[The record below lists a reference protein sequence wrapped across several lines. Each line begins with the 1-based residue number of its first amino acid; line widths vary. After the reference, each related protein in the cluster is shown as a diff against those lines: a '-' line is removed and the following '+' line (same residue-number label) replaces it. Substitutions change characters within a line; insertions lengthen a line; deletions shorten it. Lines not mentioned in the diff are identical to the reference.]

1 MTTLEWQDS
10 VALLNLGSGDNRFSP
25 DDLDGL
31 EAALNEMELVEG
43 PLALVTCA
51 DGHIWHNGLDLD
63 WLERHPEQLE
73 PYVARIQ
80 RVLGRFA
87 GAPFPTV
94 AAVSGHAFGAGAMLA
109 TAHDKAI
116 MRVDRGYWCLPEV
129 SLGLSFRAG
138 MAALLRNRLPVRTAY
153 EAMTTGRRYSA
164 QDAVQAGIVDRVS
177 ESDAVLSDAIGV
189 ALSLASTATGQLGSI
204 KRIMLGD
211 ALRLLGA

>member
-10 VALLNLGSGDNRFSP
+10 IALLNLGSGDNRFSP
-25 DDLDGL
+25 DDLDSL
-31 EAALNEMELVEG
+31 EAALNEIESMDG

-51 DGHIWHNGLDLD
+51 EGHIWHNGLDLD
-63 WLERHPEQLE
+63 WLEQHPQQLE

-80 RVLGRFA
+80 HVLGRFA

-116 MRVDRGYWCLPEV
+116 MRSDRGYWCLPEV

-138 MAALLRNRLPVRTAY
+138 MAALLRSRLPVRTSY

-164 QDAVQAGIVDRVS
+164 KDAVQAGIVDRMS
-177 ESDAVLSDAIGV
+177 ASDAVLSDAIDV

-204 KRIMLGD
+204 KRLVLAD